1 MNMRTRRLI
10 VSGAL
15 ALMMLVVLLAALIPH

>member
-15 ALMMLVVLLAALIPH
+15 TLMMLVVLLAALIPH